1 MIKQKNKSIK
11 NNINMETQK
20 NAQPVVAEK
29 SYSAPV
35 AKVWEAL
42 TDNDKMKQ
50 WYFELADFKA
60 EVGFEFEFMGGD
72 PQGTQYLHKCVIK
85 EVIPFKK
92 LAYSWRYDGYEGD
105 SLVTFELSEEGS
117 GTHVKVTHTGL
128 ETFPAIEAFAPK
140 NFDMGWNAILG
151 TTLKEFVEKD

>member
-1 MIKQKNKSIK
+1 
-11 NNINMETQK
+11 METQK
-20 NAQPVVAEK
+20 NAQPIVAEK
-29 SYSAPV
+29 SYNAPV

-50 WYFELADFKA
+50 WYFKLADFKA
-60 EVGFEFEFMGGD
+60 EVGFEFEFTGGD
-72 PQGTQYLHKCVIK
+72 PKGTQYLHKCVVK
-85 EVIPFKK
+85 EVIPNKK

-105 SLVTFELSEEGS
+105 SLVTFELSEEAS

-140 NFDMGWNAILG
+140 NFDAGWNAILG
-151 TTLKEFVEKD
+151 TSLKDFVEKV